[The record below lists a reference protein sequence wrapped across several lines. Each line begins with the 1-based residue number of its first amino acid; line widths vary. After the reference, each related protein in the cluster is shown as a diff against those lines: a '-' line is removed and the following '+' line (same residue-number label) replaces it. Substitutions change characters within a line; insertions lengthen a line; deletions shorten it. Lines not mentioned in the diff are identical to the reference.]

1 MLYRTRQ
8 NYSNSC
14 DVLERII
21 SQFKF
26 VVCDTCNDNCLEDY
40 MLEVRYFVLFNG
52 LESLLSKAL

>member
-8 NYSNSC
+8 NYSSSC
-14 DVLERII
+14 DALERIF

-40 MLEVRYFVLFNG
+40 MLEERYFVLFNG
-52 LESLLSKAL
+52 LKVF